1 MITKTAPPHLVLAS
15 GSRTRSAMLRQA
27 GLKIAV
33 HPADLDERAIK
44 LGLQTGSTSGAAIAA
59 ALAQA
64 KARAVARQY
73 PNAWVIGADQVLSC
87 DGVMFDKAPDFTAAK
102 ATLQRLE
109 GRRHELHAAVCVVR
123 NNGSEDIVLWQHV
136 GTAHL
141 WMRSLS
147 DDFIAG
153 YLDQAGQSV
162 LWSVGCYQIEGLGVQ
177 LFDRIDGDHFTI
189 LGLPLLPLL
198 NYLRLTGLLQQ

>member
-1 MITKTAPPHLVLAS
+1 MKESPPPHLVLAS
-15 GSRTRSAMLRQA
+15 SSQARHAMLRQA

-33 HPADLDERAIK
+33 HPSDLDERTIK
-44 LGLQTGSTSGAAIAA
+44 AGLQTQSTSSPAIAA
-59 ALAQA
+59 ALAKA

-87 DGVMFDKAPDFTAAK
+87 DGDMFDKAPDFTVAK
-102 ATLQRLE
+102 STLQRLR

-123 NNGSEDIVLWQHV
+123 DNGSQDVVPWQHV
-136 GTAHL
+136 GTAQL

-147 DDFIAG
+147 DEFIAA
-153 YLDQAGQSV
+153 YLDQAGRSV

-177 LFDRIDGDHFTI
+177 LFDRIEGDHFTI

-198 NYLRLTGLLQQ
+198 KYLRSKGLLQR